1 MACRRRRA
9 PIYHSGLERA
19 FRGPLPLRKSESGR
33 STALKLRVAGKIP
46 VTHSQLPPVRFVQN
60 EIIWGFATGR
70 HREPS
75 FLPATRNFSAVERLT
90 VGVETFPPGLL
101 DALAHP
107 FDGRL
112 MRCVLHGITALE
124 YWRSSLAT
132 PASEGNASA
141 QPAPT
146 GKVYGARA
154 MDSIEGVE
162 EGLAQTDGE
171 PGKLHLLVSS
181 RNDARETEHLACHV
195 WNERGTLPSG
205 SIVEVGDGVDVVSPE
220 LCLVQLAPFV
230 TRLQL
235 FRAVTDLCARY
246 CIRYDDRMA
255 LVQRDPV
262 TSLEKIASLLEQIP
276 GTIGTK
282 PVRSALNW
290 CLEGSRSPRETTM
303 NLFLHLPSRLGGK
316 QLPRFHPN
324 MRIDLEGGAALL
336 TRRSYLE
343 GDAVW
348 LDDQDRPRCVVE
360 YNSDEWHDT
369 EEAMEFDFEKI
380 TALESMGMTVIPIST
395 RQFNS
400 YDALDE
406 AVRTIRAALGM
417 DRPPRRGRG
426 PRSGKIDMRCAST
439 HAELLA
445 EERRQRGLPP
455 LAETARWRF
464 VLSRM

>member
-1 MACRRRRA
+1 MRRKA
-9 PIYHSGLERA
+9 P
-19 FRGPLPLRKSESGR
+19 
-33 STALKLRVAGKIP
+33 
-46 VTHSQLPPVRFVQN
+46 
-60 EIIWGFATGR
+60 
-70 HREPS
+70 
-75 FLPATRNFSAVERLT
+75 FLPATRNFSAVEHLT
-90 VGVETFPPGLL
+90 IRPETFPPGLSDDL
-101 DALAHP
+101 VLL

-112 MRCVLHGITALE
+112 MHCVLHGISALE

-132 PASEGNASA
+132 PAPEDNAPA
-141 QPAPT
+141 QPVHL
-146 GKVYGARA
+146 GKVFGARA
-154 MDSIEGVE
+154 MDSIGGIE
-162 EGLAQTDGE
+162 EELALTDGE
-171 PGKLHLLVSS
+171 AGKLHLLVSS

-195 WNERGTLPSG
+195 WNERGTLPPG
-205 SIVEVGDGVDVVSPE
+205 SIVEAGDGVDVVSPE

-246 CIRYDDRMA
+246 CLRYDDRMT

-262 TSLEKIASLLEQIP
+262 TSLEKIASLLKQIP
-276 GTIGTK
+276 GTMGTK

-316 QLPRFHPN
+316 QLPHFHPN

-336 TRRSYLE
+336 TKRSYLE

-348 LDDQDRPRCVVE
+348 LDDQARPRCVVE

-380 TALESMGMTVIPIST
+380 TALESMGITVIPIST

-400 YDALDE
+400 YDVLDE
-406 AVRTIRAALGM
+406 AVKTIREALGPG
-417 DRPPRRGRG
+417 RSPRRGKG
-426 PRSGKIDMRCAST
+426 PRSGTVDMRCAST

-445 EERRQRGLPP
+445 EERRQRGLPS
-455 LAETARWRF
+455 LATTARWRF